1 MKKIG
6 ILMNSIAEINFKK
19 DSTLLLMSEL
29 QNQGKELYYIENLNL
44 YFSNQTPMAV
54 AQKIEVFMNEN
65 KWFDLEDPE
74 KIELASLD
82 LVLMRQDPP
91 FDMNFINNT
100 YVLEAAE
107 NKGLKV
113 VNRPSSL
120 RTFNEKLSILNYPS
134 FITDT
139 VVTSKKSLMEEFI
152 NIHKRVV
159 LKPLGLMGGN
169 GVQIVSTDNCSEVL
183 NSMPFDNSEML
194 MLQKFIDDVYLG
206 DRRILIINGNLP
218 ESVVLRKP
226 PEGDFRGNL
235 AIGGTAS
242 TETLNERDKEI
253 ASVISKDLL
262 KQGIFI
268 AGLDVVG
275 GFLTEINITCPTCFR
290 ELLDQTGE
298 NLAASFVDQLEII
311 KI

>member
-235 AIGGTAS
+235 AIGGTAT

-290 ELLDQTGE
+290 ELLEQTGE

>member
-6 ILMNSIAEINFKK
+6 IVMNSIAEINFQK

-44 YFSNQTPMAV
+44 YFANQTPMAI

-65 KWFDLEDPE
+65 KWFDLQDQEN
-74 KIELASLD
+74 IELTSLD

-120 RTFNEKLSILNYPS
+120 RKFNEKLSILNYPS

-139 VVTSKKSLMEEFI
+139 LVTSNKSLMEEFI
-152 NIHKRVV
+152 NTHKKVV
-159 LKPLGLMGGN
+159 SKPLGLMGGE
-169 GVQIVSTDNCSEVL
+169 GVQIINTDNSSEAL
-183 NSMPFDNSEML
+183 SNISSDNLEML
-194 MLQKFIDDVYLG
+194 MLQKFIDEVYLG
-206 DRRILIINGNLP
+206 DRRILLINGNLP

-242 TETLNERDKEI
+242 TEILNERDKEI
-253 ASVISKDLL
+253 ASVIGKDLIE
-262 KQGIFI
+262 QGIFI

-298 NLAASFVDQLEII
+298 NLAKSFVDQL
-311 KI
+311 KIAKS

>member
-235 AIGGTAS
+235 AIGGTAT

-253 ASVISKDLL
+253 ASVIGKDLL

>member
-1 MKKIG
+1 
-6 ILMNSIAEINFKK
+6 
-19 DSTLLLMSEL
+19 MS
-29 QNQGKELYYIENLNL
+29 
-44 YFSNQTPMAV
+44 
-54 AQKIEVFMNEN
+54 
-65 KWFDLEDPE
+65 
-74 KIELASLD
+74 
-82 LVLMRQDPP
+82 
-91 FDMNFINNT
+91 
-100 YVLEAAE
+100 
-107 NKGLKV
+107 
-113 VNRPSSL
+113 
-120 RTFNEKLSILNYPS
+120 
-134 FITDT
+134 
-139 VVTSKKSLMEEFI
+139 
-152 NIHKRVV
+152 
-159 LKPLGLMGGN
+159 
-169 GVQIVSTDNCSEVL
+169 GVQIVNTDNCTEVL

-275 GFLTEINITCPTCFR
+275 GFDRNKYYLSNMFQRIIRPNRR
-290 ELLDQTGE
+290 ESRK
-298 NLAASFVDQLEII
+298 SFVDQLEII

>member
-6 ILMNSIAEINFKK
+6 IVMNSIAEINFQK

-44 YFSNQTPMAV
+44 YFANQTPMAI

-65 KWFDLEDPE
+65 KWFDLQDQE

-120 RTFNEKLSILNYPS
+120 RKFNEKLSILNYPS

-139 VVTSKKSLMEEFI
+139 LVTSNKSLMEEFI
-152 NIHKRVV
+152 NTHKKVV
-159 LKPLGLMGGN
+159 SKPLGLMGGE
-169 GVQIVSTDNCSEVL
+169 GVQIINTDNSSEAL
-183 NSMPFDNSEML
+183 SNISSDNLEML
-194 MLQKFIDDVYLG
+194 MLQKFIDEVYLG
-206 DRRILIINGNLP
+206 DRRILLINGNLP

-242 TETLNERDKEI
+242 TEILNERDKEI
-253 ASVISKDLL
+253 ASVIGKDLIE
-262 KQGIFI
+262 QGIFI

-298 NLAASFVDQLEII
+298 NIAASFVDQLEII

>member
-6 ILMNSIAEINFKK
+6 IVMNSIAEINFQK

-44 YFSNQTPMAV
+44 YFANQTPMAI

-65 KWFDLEDPE
+65 KWFDLQDQE
-74 KIELASLD
+74 KIELTSLD

-120 RTFNEKLSILNYPS
+120 RKFNEKLSILNYPS

-139 VVTSKKSLMEEFI
+139 LVTSNKSLMEEFI
-152 NIHKRVV
+152 NTHKKVV
-159 LKPLGLMGGN
+159 SKPLGLMGGE
-169 GVQIVSTDNCSEVL
+169 GVQIINTDNSSEAL
-183 NSMPFDNSEML
+183 SNISSDNLEML
-194 MLQKFIDDVYLG
+194 MLQKFIDEVYLG
-206 DRRILIINGNLP
+206 DRRILLINGNLP

-242 TETLNERDKEI
+242 TEILNERDKEI
-253 ASVISKDLL
+253 ASVIGKDLIE
-262 KQGIFI
+262 QGIFI

-298 NLAASFVDQLEII
+298 NIAKSFVDQL
-311 KI
+311 KIAKS

>member
-6 ILMNSIAEINFKK
+6 IVMNSIAEINFKK

-235 AIGGTAS
+235 AIGGTAT

-290 ELLDQTGE
+290 ELLEQTGE

>member
-82 LVLMRQDPP
+82 LLLMRQDPP

-235 AIGGTAS
+235 AIGGTAT

-290 ELLDQTGE
+290 ELLEQTGE

>member
-1 MKKIG
+1 MKLGVVMDPIE
-6 ILMNSIAEINFKK
+6 SINFKK
-19 DSTLLLMSEL
+19 DSTLAMMLEAQAREHQLFYMTPNSLYLNENGANALANTITVKNDPMGWFEFNEEKQIRLSEL
-29 QNQGKELYYIENLNL
+29 DVI
-44 YFSNQTPMAV
+44 
-54 AQKIEVFMNEN
+54 
-65 KWFDLEDPE
+65 
-74 KIELASLD
+74 
-82 LVLMRQDPP
+82 LMRQDPP

-107 NKGLKV
+107 NEGLKV

-139 VVTSKKSLMEEFI
+139 LVTSKKSLMEEFI
-152 NIHKRVV
+152 NIHKKVV
-159 LKPLGLMGGN
+159 IKPLGLMGGD
-169 GVQIVSTDNCSEVL
+169 GVQIVNTDNCTEVL
-183 NSMPFDNSEML
+183 NSMPFDSSEML

-235 AIGGTAS
+235 AIGGTAT

-253 ASVISKDLL
+253 ASVIGKDLL

-298 NLAASFVDQLEII
+298 NLAKSFVDQLEII

>member
-6 ILMNSIAEINFKK
+6 IVMNSIAEINFQK

-44 YFSNQTPMAV
+44 YFANQTPMAI

-65 KWFDLEDPE
+65 KWFDLQDQE
-74 KIELASLD
+74 KIELTSLD

-120 RTFNEKLSILNYPS
+120 RKFNEKLSILNYPS

-139 VVTSKKSLMEEFI
+139 LVTSNKSLMEEFI
-152 NIHKRVV
+152 NTHKKVV
-159 LKPLGLMGGN
+159 SKPLGLMGGE
-169 GVQIVSTDNCSEVL
+169 GVQIINTDNSSEAL
-183 NSMPFDNSEML
+183 SNISSDNLEML
-194 MLQKFIDDVYLG
+194 MLQKFIDEVYLG
-206 DRRILIINGNLP
+206 DRRI
-218 ESVVLRKP
+218 
-226 PEGDFRGNL
+226 
-235 AIGGTAS
+235 
-242 TETLNERDKEI
+242 
-253 ASVISKDLL
+253 
-262 KQGIFI
+262 
-268 AGLDVVG
+268 
-275 GFLTEINITCPTCFR
+275 
-290 ELLDQTGE
+290 
-298 NLAASFVDQLEII
+298 
-311 KI
+311 

>member
-6 ILMNSIAEINFKK
+6 IVMNSIAEINFQK

-44 YFSNQTPMAV
+44 YFANQTPMAI

-65 KWFDLEDPE
+65 KWFDLQDQE
-74 KIELASLD
+74 KIELTSLD

-120 RTFNEKLSILNYPS
+120 RKFNEKLSILNYPS

-139 VVTSKKSLMEEFI
+139 LVTSNKSLMEEFI
-152 NIHKRVV
+152 NTHRKVV
-159 LKPLGLMGGN
+159 SKPLGLMGGE
-169 GVQIVSTDNCSEVL
+169 GVQIINTDNSSEAL
-183 NSMPFDNSEML
+183 SNISSDNLEML
-194 MLQKFIDDVYLG
+194 MLQKFIDEVYLG
-206 DRRILIINGNLP
+206 DRRILLINGNLP

-242 TETLNERDKEI
+242 TEILNERDKEI
-253 ASVISKDLL
+253 ASVIGKDLIE
-262 KQGIFI
+262 QGIFI

-298 NLAASFVDQLEII
+298 NLAKSFADQL
-311 KI
+311 KIAKS

>member
-29 QNQGKELYYIENLNL
+29 QNQGKELYYIENLSL

-65 KWFDLEDPE
+65 KWFDLEDQE
-74 KIELASLD
+74 KIELTSLD
-82 LVLMRQDPP
+82 LILMSQDPP

>member
-6 ILMNSIAEINFKK
+6 IVMNSIAEINFRK

-54 AQKIEVFMNEN
+54 AHKIEIFMNEN

-82 LVLMRQDPP
+82 LILMRQDPP

-107 NKGLKV
+107 TEGLKV

-139 VVTSKKSLMEEFI
+139 VVTSRKSLMEEFI
-152 NIHKRVV
+152 NIHKKVV
-159 LKPLGLMGGN
+159 IKPLGLMGGD
-169 GVQIVSTDNCSEVL
+169 GVQIVNTDNSSEVL
-183 NSMPFDNSEML
+183 NSMHFDN
-194 MLQKFIDDVYLG
+194 
-206 DRRILIINGNLP
+206 
-218 ESVVLRKP
+218 
-226 PEGDFRGNL
+226 
-235 AIGGTAS
+235 
-242 TETLNERDKEI
+242 
-253 ASVISKDLL
+253 
-262 KQGIFI
+262 
-268 AGLDVVG
+268 
-275 GFLTEINITCPTCFR
+275 
-290 ELLDQTGE
+290 
-298 NLAASFVDQLEII
+298 
-311 KI
+311 

>member
-6 ILMNSIAEINFKK
+6 IVMNSIAEINFQK

-44 YFSNQTPMAV
+44 YFANQAPMAI

-65 KWFDLEDPE
+65 KWFDLQDQE
-74 KIELASLD
+74 KIELTSLD

-120 RTFNEKLSILNYPS
+120 RKFNEKLSILNYPS

-139 VVTSKKSLMEEFI
+139 LVTSNKSLMEEFI
-152 NIHKRVV
+152 NTHKKVV
-159 LKPLGLMGGN
+159 SKPLGLMGGE
-169 GVQIVSTDNCSEVL
+169 GVQIINTDNSSEAL
-183 NSMPFDNSEML
+183 SNISSDNLEML
-194 MLQKFIDDVYLG
+194 MLQKFIDEVYLG
-206 DRRILIINGNLP
+206 DRRILLINGNLP

-242 TETLNERDKEI
+242 TEILNERDKEI
-253 ASVISKDLL
+253 ASVIGKDLIE
-262 KQGIFI
+262 QGIFI

-298 NLAASFVDQLEII
+298 NLAKSFVDQL
-311 KI
+311 KIAKS

>member
-6 ILMNSIAEINFKK
+6 IVMNSIAEINFKK

-169 GVQIVSTDNCSEVL
+169 GVQIVNTDNCSEVL

-235 AIGGTAS
+235 AIGGTAT

-253 ASVISKDLL
+253 ASVIGKDLL

-298 NLAASFVDQLEII
+298 NLAKSFVDQLEII

>member
-6 ILMNSIAEINFKK
+6 IVMNSIAEINFKK

-44 YFSNQTPMAV
+44 YFANQTPMAI

-65 KWFDLEDPE
+65 KWFDLQDQE
-74 KIELASLD
+74 KIELTSLD

-120 RTFNEKLSILNYPS
+120 RKFNEKLSILNYPS

-139 VVTSKKSLMEEFI
+139 LVTSNKSLMEEFI
-152 NIHKRVV
+152 NTHKKVV
-159 LKPLGLMGGN
+159 SKPLGLMGGE
-169 GVQIVSTDNCSEVL
+169 GVQIINTDNSSEAL
-183 NSMPFDNSEML
+183 SNISSDNLEML
-194 MLQKFIDDVYLG
+194 MLQKFIDEVYLG
-206 DRRILIINGNLP
+206 DRRILLINGNLP

-242 TETLNERDKEI
+242 TEILNERDKEI
-253 ASVISKDLL
+253 ASVIGKDLIE
-262 KQGIFI
+262 QGIFI

-298 NLAASFVDQLEII
+298 NLAKSFVDQL
-311 KI
+311 KIAKS

>member
-6 ILMNSIAEINFKK
+6 IVMNSIAEINFKK

-311 KI
+311 EI

>member
-6 ILMNSIAEINFKK
+6 IVMNSIAEINFQK

-44 YFSNQTPMAV
+44 YFANQTPMAI
-54 AQKIEVFMNEN
+54 AQKIEIFMNEN
-65 KWFDLEDPE
+65 KWFDLQDQE
-74 KIELASLD
+74 KIELTSLD

-120 RTFNEKLSILNYPS
+120 RKFNEKLSILNYPS

-139 VVTSKKSLMEEFI
+139 LVTSNKSLMEEFI
-152 NIHKRVV
+152 NTHKKVV
-159 LKPLGLMGGN
+159 SKPLGLMGGE
-169 GVQIVSTDNCSEVL
+169 GVQIINTDNSSEAL
-183 NSMPFDNSEML
+183 SIISSDNLEML
-194 MLQKFIDDVYLG
+194 MLQKFIDEVYLG
-206 DRRILIINGNLP
+206 DRRILLINGNLP

-242 TETLNERDKEI
+242 TEILNERDKEI
-253 ASVISKDLL
+253 ASVIGKDLIE
-262 KQGIFI
+262 QGIFI

-298 NLAASFVDQLEII
+298 NLAKSFVDQL
-311 KI
+311 KIAKS

>member
-6 ILMNSIAEINFKK
+6 IVMNSIAEINFQK

-44 YFSNQTPMAV
+44 YLSNQTPMAI

-65 KWFDLEDPE
+65 KWFDLEDQE

-139 VVTSKKSLMEEFI
+139 LVTSKKSLMEEFI
-152 NIHKRVV
+152 NTHKRVV
-159 LKPLGLMGGN
+159 SKPLGLMGGD
-169 GVQIVSTDNCSEVL
+169 GVQIINADDSIEFLSNIS
-183 NSMPFDNSEML
+183 SDNSEML
-194 MLQKFIDDVYLG
+194 MLQKFIDEVYLG
-206 DRRILIINGNLP
+206 DRRILLINGNLP

-242 TETLNERDKEI
+242 TEILNERDKEI
-253 ASVISKDLL
+253 ASVIGKDLIE
-262 KQGIFI
+262 QGISI

-298 NLAASFVDQLEII
+298 NLAESFVDQLEIV
-311 KI
+311 KS

>member
-6 ILMNSIAEINFKK
+6 IVMNSIAEINFQK

-44 YFSNQTPMAV
+44 YFANQTPMAI

-65 KWFDLEDPE
+65 KWFDLQDQE
-74 KIELASLD
+74 KIELTSLD

-120 RTFNEKLSILNYPS
+120 RKFNEKLSILNYPS

-139 VVTSKKSLMEEFI
+139 LVTSNKSLMEEFI
-152 NIHKRVV
+152 NTHKKVV
-159 LKPLGLMGGN
+159 SKPLGLMGGE
-169 GVQIVSTDNCSEVL
+169 GVQIINTDNSSEAL
-183 NSMPFDNSEML
+183 SNISSDNLEML
-194 MLQKFIDDVYLG
+194 MLQKFIDEVYLG
-206 DRRILIINGNLP
+206 DRRILLINGNLP

-242 TETLNERDKEI
+242 TEILNERDKEI
-253 ASVISKDLL
+253 ASVIGKDLIE
-262 KQGIFI
+262 QGIFI
-268 AGLDVVG
+268 AGLDIVG

-298 NLAASFVDQLEII
+298 NLAKSFVDQL
-311 KI
+311 KIAKS

>member
-6 ILMNSIAEINFKK
+6 IVMNSIAEINFKK

-253 ASVISKDLL
+253 ASVIAKDLL

>member
-311 KI
+311 EI

>member
-6 ILMNSIAEINFKK
+6 IVMNSIAEINFKK

>member
-6 ILMNSIAEINFKK
+6 IVMNSIAEINFQK

-44 YFSNQTPMAV
+44 YFANQTPMAI

-65 KWFDLEDPE
+65 KWFDLQDQE
-74 KIELASLD
+74 KIELTSLD

-120 RTFNEKLSILNYPS
+120 RKFNEKLSILNYPS

-139 VVTSKKSLMEEFI
+139 LVTSNKSLMEEFI
-152 NIHKRVV
+152 NTHKKVV
-159 LKPLGLMGGN
+159 SKPLGLMGGE
-169 GVQIVSTDNCSEVL
+169 GVQIINTDNSSEAL
-183 NSMPFDNSEML
+183 SNISSDNLEML
-194 MLQKFIDDVYLG
+194 MLQKFIDEVYLG
-206 DRRILIINGNLP
+206 DRRILLINGNLP

-242 TETLNERDKEI
+242 TEILNERDKEI
-253 ASVISKDLL
+253 ASVIGKDLIE
-262 KQGIFI
+262 QGIFI

-298 NLAASFVDQLEII
+298 NLAKSFADQL
-311 KI
+311 KIAKS

>member
-6 ILMNSIAEINFKK
+6 IVMNSIAEINFQK

-44 YFSNQTPMAV
+44 YLSNQTPMAI
-54 AQKIEVFMNEN
+54 AQKIEVFMNDN
-65 KWFDLEDPE
+65 KWFDLEDQE

-120 RTFNEKLSILNYPS
+120 RKFNEKLSILNYPS

-139 VVTSKKSLMEEFI
+139 LVTSNKSLMEEFI
-152 NIHKRVV
+152 NTHKKVV
-159 LKPLGLMGGN
+159 SKPLGLMGGE
-169 GVQIVSTDNCSEVL
+169 GVQIINTDNSSEAL
-183 NSMPFDNSEML
+183 SNISSDNLEML
-194 MLQKFIDDVYLG
+194 MLQKFIDEVYLG
-206 DRRILIINGNLP
+206 DRRILLINGNLP

-242 TETLNERDKEI
+242 TEILNERDKEI
-253 ASVISKDLL
+253 ASVIGKDLIE
-262 KQGIFI
+262 QGISI

-298 NLAASFVDQLEII
+298 NLAESFVDQLEIV
-311 KI
+311 KS

>member
-6 ILMNSIAEINFKK
+6 IVMNSIAEINFKK

-65 KWFDLEDPE
+65 KWFALEDQE

-134 FITDT
+134 FMTDT

-152 NIHKRVV
+152 NIHKKVV
-159 LKPLGLMGGN
+159 IKPLGLMGGD
-169 GVQIVSTDNCSEVL
+169 GVQIVNADNCSEAL

-242 TETLNERDKEI
+242 TEALNERDKEI
-253 ASVISKDLL
+253 ASVIGKDLL

>member
-1 MKKIG
+1 
-6 ILMNSIAEINFKK
+6 
-19 DSTLLLMSEL
+19 
-29 QNQGKELYYIENLNL
+29 
-44 YFSNQTPMAV
+44 
-54 AQKIEVFMNEN
+54 
-65 KWFDLEDPE
+65 
-74 KIELASLD
+74 
-82 LVLMRQDPP
+82 MRQDPP

-169 GVQIVSTDNCSEVL
+169 GVQIVNTDNCSEVL

-298 NLAASFVDQLEII
+298 NLAKSFVDQL
-311 KI
+311 KIAKS